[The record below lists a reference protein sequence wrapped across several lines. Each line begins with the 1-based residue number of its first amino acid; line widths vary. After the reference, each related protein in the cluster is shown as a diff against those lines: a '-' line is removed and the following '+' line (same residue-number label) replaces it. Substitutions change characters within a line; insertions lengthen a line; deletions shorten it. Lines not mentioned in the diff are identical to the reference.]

1 MTYKTTAF
9 VFLASLA
16 IALGIIM
23 VRPGVTNR
31 NVPPDRLLAQSSELA
46 TAQFSRVR
54 LVISR

>member
-1 MTYKTTAF
+1 MIYKISAL
-9 VFLASLA
+9 VFMASLA

-23 VRPGVTNR
+23 VRPGITNR
-31 NVPPDRLLAQSSELA
+31 KVAPDRLLAESSELA

>member
-1 MTYKTTAF
+1 MTYKTPAV
-9 VFLASLA
+9 VFMASLA

-23 VRPGVTNR
+23 VRSSVTNR
-31 NVPPDRLLAQSSELA
+31 NAAPDRLVSESSELA